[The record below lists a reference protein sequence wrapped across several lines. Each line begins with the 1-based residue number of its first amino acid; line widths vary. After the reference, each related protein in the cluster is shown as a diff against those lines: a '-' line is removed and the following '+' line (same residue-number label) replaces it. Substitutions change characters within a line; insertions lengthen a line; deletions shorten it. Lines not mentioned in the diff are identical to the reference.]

1 MIQPEITFN
10 HVTFKYFAQKY
21 PTLKDISFS
30 VQKGEKILIVGHSGS
45 GKSTLG
51 NLLNGLIPFSYGGL
65 LEGSINLRGQDLKRS
80 SIAERSRKIGTVLQ
94 DTDAQFLGLTVGED
108 VAFSLENDCVP
119 LDEMKARVNDAI
131 EKVHLRDSMK
141 HSPYELSGG
150 QKQRTALAGILV
162 DDVDTLLFDEPLAN
176 LDPETGKY
184 AIELIDEI
192 HQTTQKT
199 IIIIEH
205 RIEDVLHRHVD
216 RILIMD
222 DGNLVGDD
230 TPDALLKSSVFVE
243 CGLREPLYVALLR
256 ESGHALDTL
265 KSLDN
270 VHQIEGLDIPFLKNW
285 VESVTLPDS
294 IAHSNKAIE
303 MRNVSHQYGHTP
315 VLKDVSF
322 TINEGEMI
330 ALVGENGAGK
340 STLAKV
346 ICGFETHQAGDIYID
361 SVKINEMPIVD
372 RAKKVGFVMQNPNHM
387 ITKQTVKEEV
397 LFGLE
402 LAGIDKDKL
411 REKLDSILEVCGLLR
426 QKEWPISALSYG
438 QKKRVTIAAILILE
452 PQIIIL
458 DEPTAGQDYKHYTE
472 IMNFIQHLNTNYG
485 YTIIL
490 ITHDMHL
497 MLEYTHRS
505 IVLKGGQIIKDA
517 ESSDI
522 LTDLK
527 TVKEAS
533 LKETSIFYM
542 AEKIGVSPKDLVD
555 RFIYAEKHRGLNE

>member
-51 NLLNGLIPFSYGGL
+51 NLLNGLIPFSYGGM

-222 DGNLVGDD
+222 DGNLIGDD
-230 TPDALLKSSVFVE
+230 TPDAMLKSSVFVE

-256 ESGHALDTL
+256 EAGHTLDTL
-265 KSLDN
+265 KSLDS
-270 VHQIEGLDIPFLKNW
+270 VHQIEGLDIPLLKNW

-303 MRNVSHQYGHTP
+303 MRNVSHQYGQTP

-346 ICGFETHQAGDIYID
+346 ICGFETHQTGDIYID

-472 IMNFIQHLNTNYG
+472 IMNFIQHLNKNYG

-505 IVLKGGQIIKDA
+505 IVLKSGQIIKDA